1 LSAHLEGENGGGGTR
16 RGRGVLQ
23 CDDGAVDS
31 SETAE
36 SMVFVAIV
44 LCMTRVMGNGYIC
57 GYSLSAYGYDFLS
70 VTDNR
75 YRFRYIIKDTDINI

>member
-16 RGRGVLQ
+16 WGRGVLQ

-44 LCMTRVMGNGYIC
+44 LCMTRVMDI
-57 GYSLSAYGYDFLS
+57 SADIRYPQ
-70 VTDNR
+70 VTDMGMIF
-75 YRFRYIIKDTDINI
+75 YP